1 MLRSL
6 RRHRRR
12 RRGEKES
19 IDCSASLAAAFSLLL
34 RLKRT
39 VGCGARKKAAKE
51 EGETSGA
58 SPSLSPVAIRPSPS
72 VPRTQLGC
80 EGGREG
86 LREGTDMHA
95 SAAKLWSE
103 TE

>member
-6 RRHRRR
+6 RRHR

-19 IDCSASLAAAFSLLL
+19 IDCSASPPPSPFSAASNEQLVAVREKKRPKKKEKQAAHRQAFPP
-34 RLKRT
+34 
-39 VGCGARKKAAKE
+39 
-51 EGETSGA
+51 
-58 SPSLSPVAIRPSPS
+58 SPSVQVRPS